1 MYSITCAYRK
11 LVCMYKEIYIYIVV
25 PTVALDHSQI
35 WRLIWTVA
43 KRTSQWSINVMGSGY
58 LYLISWILGYPV

>member
-1 MYSITCAYRK
+1 MKKEMHNIYIMYSITCAYRK

-35 WRLIWTVA
+35 
-43 KRTSQWSINVMGSGY
+43 
-58 LYLISWILGYPV
+58 